1 MPVLTLGAE
10 YVPAFRGNPNTVA
23 ENGMKMLAQNVTGI
37 IVSNSGHFIQEEQP
51 DVVVKLLRNFF
62 RGNSDVRVDNVS
74 PVV

>member
-37 IVSNSGHFIQEEQP
+37 IVSNSGYFIQEEQP
-51 DVVVKLLRNFF
+51 DVVVKGFPVNFCTSYVN
-62 RGNSDVRVDNVS
+62 RS
-74 PVV
+74 